1 VNASVTPE
9 VVENN
14 IRNMSFINN
23 VNYATYIKFKFEE
36 DFDDIPVVVSIF
48 NTNETSETK
57 YGDWKF
63 PTKEQMNIFMNDKT
77 TILLMKTKMFTV
89 GKEALKQTYSE
100 VKVEKEIQKA
110 LTTGKQILGFP
121 IQFEDKKT
129 HRFSLQR
136 PTNNIN
142 EKGEL
147 MTQDKYETNY
157 RNLDIFL
164 HIDWTRVVITY
175 TYKSYSDLI
184 SKLGGYKGFLGP
196 VLEIFFPLSSL
207 YFLVELGRII
217 IDKYKESY
225 KSELMKTIKIY
236 YEMLNKEPN
245 LYATLDLN
253 FKNEHFE
260 NLKENYQKIET
271 LNSLPW
277 AEQFAQLEAM
287 LDTIFDLINLSEND
301 KEKTLSDSYKIRAL
315 GISELDKTLEF
326 NQECEVVGESTT
338 DVNKPSLYTP
348 KVTTETQAAK
358 NKNAYQVAWTP
369 KSALKPADPILDTIQ
384 S

>member
-1 VNASVTPE
+1 MKTMFQGQSWTVNASVTPE
-9 VVENN
+9 VVDNN
-14 IRNMSFINN
+14 IRKMSFINN
-23 VNYATYIKFKFEE
+23 VNYATYIKFTFVE
-36 DFDDIPVVVSIF
+36 DFDNVPVMVSIF
-48 NTNETSETK
+48 NTNATSETQ

-63 PTKEQMNIFMNDKT
+63 PTKEQMDIFMNDKT

-89 GKEALKQTYSE
+89 GKEALKQTYSK

-110 LTTGKQILGFP
+110 LMTGKQILGFP
-121 IQFEDKKT
+121 IQFEDKTT
-129 HRFSLQR
+129 HRFSLER

-147 MTQDKYETNY
+147 MTQDKYEANY

-164 HIDWTRVVITY
+164 HIDWTRVVVTY

-184 SKLGGYKGFLGP
+184 SKLGGYKGFLSP
-196 VLEIFFPLSSL
+196 VIEIFFPLSSL

-217 IDKYKESY
+217 VDKYKESY
-225 KSELMKTIKIY
+225 KSELIKTIEIY
-236 YEMLNKEPN
+236 YDMLNKEPN

-260 NLKENYQKIET
+260 NLKEDYQKIET
-271 LNSLPW
+271 LNGLSW

-287 LDTIFDLINLSEND
+287 LDTIFDLITLSENE
-301 KEKTLSDSYKIRAL
+301 KEKTLSDSYKMRAL
-315 GISELDKTLEF
+315 GISDLDKTLEF

-338 DVNKPSLYTP
+338 EVNKPPAHTP
-348 KVTTETQAAK
+348 KGTTAATAGTTPSKASK
-358 NKNAYQVAWTP
+358 NKNAY
-369 KSALKPADPILDTIQ
+369 
-384 S
+384 